1 MLSSSHELTLNLIE
15 WRNGNAEAINKILP
29 VVYEELKR
37 TARRYLRRE
46 RGDISIQTTELINE
60 AYIKLVE
67 QRESDWQNR
76 AHFFAVAARVM
87 RNLLI
92 DYARSKQFAKRD
104 GRKIAFDKIQIA
116 SPETAVNLLS
126 LNEALNN
133 LARIDERKSHIVEL
147 RFFGGLS
154 AGETAQVLGIAEVTV
169 KREWLK
175 AKAWLYQE
183 LSTTEKDE

>member
-15 WRNGNAEAINKILP
+15 WRNGNPAALEKILP

-60 AYIKLVE
+60 AYLKLIN
-67 QRESDWQNR
+67 QRESDWQDR
-76 AHFFAVAARVM
+76 AHFFSVAARII
-87 RNLLI
+87 RNFLV
-92 DYARSKQFAKRD
+92 DHARRKQFAKRD
-104 GRKIAFDKIQIA
+104 GRKIPLEEIQIA
-116 SPETAVNLLS
+116 SSEAPINVLL
-126 LNEALNN
+126 LHDALDN
-133 LARIDERKSHIVEL
+133 LAKIDERKCKIVEL

-154 AGETAQVLGIAEVTV
+154 AEETAQVLGLSEITV

-175 AKAWLYQE
+175 AKAWLYEE
-183 LSTTEKDE
+183 LKAA

>member
-1 MLSSSHELTLNLIE
+1 MLSSAHELTLNLIE
-15 WRNGNAEAINKILP
+15 WRNGNAAAIEKILP

-46 RGDISIQTTELINE
+46 RRDISIQTTELINE
-60 AYIKLVE
+60 AYLKLVE

-87 RNLLI
+87 RNLLV
-92 DYARSKQFAKRD
+92 DHARRQQFAKRD
-104 GRKIAFDKIQIA
+104 GRKIALDEIQIA
-116 SPETAVNLLS
+116 SPETAVNLLALHDT
-126 LNEALNN
+126 LNR
-133 LARIDERKSHIVEL
+133 LAEFDERKSRIVEL

-154 AGETAQVLGIAEVTV
+154 AQETSEVLGVSEITV

-175 AKAWLYQE
+175 AKAWLYDE
-183 LSTTEKDE
+183 LSGEKT

>member
-15 WRNGNAEAINKILP
+15 WRNGNAAALEKILP

-60 AYIKLVE
+60 AYLKLVE
-67 QRESDWQNR
+67 QRETDWQNR
-76 AHFFAVAARVM
+76 AHFFAVAAKVI
-87 RNLLI
+87 RNLLV
-92 DYARSKQFAKRD
+92 DHARRKQFAKRN
-104 GRKIAFDKIQIA
+104 GRTIALDEIQIA
-116 SPETAVNLLS
+116 SPETTVNLLS
-126 LNEALNN
+126 LDEALNN
-133 LARIDERKSHIVEL
+133 LAKVDERKSRIVEL

-154 AGETAQVLGIAEVTV
+154 TDETAQVLGLAEITV

-175 AKAWLYQE
+175 AKAWLYEE
-183 LSTTEKDE
+183 LTAS